1 MALVGDIGDDIEGL
15 QPRKQDYCFH
25 MLNKS
30 FTTFVLA
37 ALLLISGHYF
47 IQEKEEML
55 LASSR
60 SAVQDMIPPMDQKAS
75 AQTTTATFALG

>member
-1 MALVGDIGDDIEGL
+1 MMI
-15 QPRKQDYCFH
+15 
-25 MLNKS
+25 KS

-37 ALLLISGHYF
+37 ALLLIGGHYF

-55 LASSR
+55 LASPR

-75 AQTTTATFALG
+75 AQTATATFALG